1 MTKITCPKC
10 GRCLGET
17 NRSIDAMLICKGC
30 KEKVRINLDVLS
42 SDYFSFDV
50 NNRYERKTK

>member
-1 MTKITCPKC
+1 MTKIKCPEC

-30 KEKVRINLDVLS
+30 KKKVKVNLDVLS
-42 SDYFSFDV
+42 ANYFDFNV
-50 NNRYERKTK
+50 NERRIYK